1 MGATERLWRT
11 WSEMQRTD
19 EDEGA
24 GIRLE
29 IRDALRV
36 PRHHPG
42 HAPRRRISCE
52 LFAFVLSRLS
62 IFGRKSCSLKDKAL
76 FSL

>member
-1 MGATERLWRT
+1 MGATERLGRT

-29 IRDALRV
+29 IRDALRAL
-36 PRHHPG
+36 PRERAG
-42 HAPRRRISCE
+42 HAPRRRTAVSFLSLTLHLCE
-52 LFAFVLSRLS
+52 RTVPSKTKPFFPSNV
-62 IFGRKSCSLKDKAL
+62 
-76 FSL
+76 